1 MSTPVGISLR
11 VTLSINPK
19 RLPRRFNPIEPIIT
33 CLKLVVYRSIIPCGI
48 VSKDISS
55 IIPTKRILSTI
66 EMDATISIAKF
77 QDRALSPLERAKSLS
92 NTLYSIGR

>member
-19 RLPRRFNPIEPIIT
+19 RFPRRFNPIEPIIT
-33 CLKLVVYRSIIPCGI
+33 HLKLVVYRSIMPCGI

-55 IIPTKRILSTI
+55 IIPTKRMLSTI

>member
-11 VTLSINPK
+11 VTLSINP
-19 RLPRRFNPIEPIIT
+19 RRFPRRFNPIEPIIT
-33 CLKLVVYRSIIPCGI
+33 YLKLVVYRSIMPCGI

-55 IIPTKRILSTI
+55 IIPTKRMLSTI